1 MPPQSAA
8 IATTSSAV
16 KRSTTRSTC
25 SLHRGQSDD
34 ASVSLWP
41 DPHTDVRQSA
51 RISTDRTRGNGS
63 CPIFPAAP
71 SPSSSPILRGVP
83 RSGSG
88 TGRRWRL
95 RLRAPGSRA
104 EGHQRAGWRSAQGRC
119 AAVHAGVPT
128 SSQAAAQRSVHR
140 AGARRQPATRERTR
154 NLCRSNSDLYRARHR
169 SRFR

>member
-25 SLHRGQSDD
+25 SLHRGQSDN

-41 DPHTDVRQSA
+41 DPRPRMRQSD
-51 RISTDRTRGNGS
+51 STMDQPSVWSGS
-63 CPIFPAAP
+63 CLISPAAP

-140 AGARRQPATRERTR
+140 AGARRQPVTRERTR